1 MDVKSFLV
9 ELLSALAKLDFVKDV
24 DLKAEGLILSGR
36 VMFRKSMFLEVY
48 YNEITE
54 TIAFALIEE
63 QRRIWGIDKDNI
75 RDWHIHPLDDP
86 TKHTG
91 IEPLSVSEIIETLS
105 TVWEELSK

>member
-24 DLKAEGLILSGR
+24 GLKAEGLILSGR
-36 VMFRKSMFLEVY
+36 VRLQKSMFLEVY
-48 YNEITE
+48 YNAVTE
-54 TIAFALIEE
+54 TVAFALIEE
-63 QRRIWGIDKDNI
+63 QRRIWGIDRDNI

-91 IEPLSVSEIIETLS
+91 IEPLSVSEIIEALAK
-105 TVWEELSK
+105 VWEEVSK